1 MKGMHGGDIYRNQVQ
16 LDFSVN
22 VNPLGMPEGM
32 EEALHRAVEHCGQYP
47 DISARRL
54 REAVS
59 GMLEVPPEYLVFGS
73 GASELFMAAVHALS
87 PRRTVIPV
95 PSFYGYEY
103 AARAA
108 GGEILYYPLKEEKD
122 FLPREDLQD
131 LLNGETDLLF
141 LANPNNP
148 TGKRIPRTQL
158 RELLR
163 ICRDRGIIVV
173 LDECFIEFCG
183 QEHSLLPELE
193 DYDNLL
199 LVRAFTKICSIPGV
213 RLGYLVCSNP
223 VLSERIRRQL
233 PEWNLSV
240 FAQAAGLV
248 CAEQTAFIRRTAA
261 YVKAERELL
270 TRQLEELGLRV
281 FPGEATFI
289 LIHSEK
295 DLYGELLK
303 RGILIRDCGNFR
315 GLAGG
320 YYRVAVKNRQDNERL
335 RKAIGELF

>member
-1 MKGMHGGDIYRNQVQ
+1 MEGIHGGDIYRNQVQ

-47 DISARRL
+47 DIRAQRL

-59 GMLEVPPEYLVFGS
+59 GMLSVPPEYLVFGS
-73 GASELFMAAVHALS
+73 GASELFMAAVHALR
-87 PRRTVIPV
+87 PRRSVIPV

-103 AARAA
+103 AAQAA

-122 FLPREDLQD
+122 FLPQEDLQE
-131 LLNGETDLLF
+131 LLTGETSLLF

-148 TGKRIPRTQL
+148 TGKRIPLSQL
-158 RELLR
+158 RELIR
-163 ICRDRGIIVV
+163 TCGDRGITVV

-183 QEHSLLPELE
+183 QEYSLLPELG

-199 LVRAFTKICSIPGV
+199 LVRAFTKICAIPGV

-240 FAQAAGLV
+240 FAQAAGIV
-248 CAEQTAFIRRTAA
+248 CAGQEAFIRRTAA
-261 YVKAERELL
+261 YVKAERQLL
-270 TRQLEELGLRV
+270 ARQLEELGLRV
-281 FPGEATFI
+281 FPGEANFI
-289 LIHSEK
+289 LIRSEK

-315 GLAGG
+315 GLTRG
-320 YYRVAVKNRQDNERL
+320 YYRLAVKSRQDNERL